1 MCICSSVHDAAYI
14 DNSKLHMHL
23 YIHMIM
29 IISNI
34 VQGPHVT
41 ESCNEMIM
49 KGQLTKISSGNSQE
63 RQIFLLDNLL
73 VYCKKTATHM
83 LALVNV
89 V

>member
-1 MCICSSVHDAAYI
+1 
-14 DNSKLHMHL
+14 
-23 YIHMIM
+23 MIM